1 MSRATTRARA
11 AKRSWTVAY
20 SCCCADCVDRCG
32 RRGSWGRHL
41 CSTELEAEDFAV
53 QVASGDAGF
62 TPGQVLII
70 EGRGR
75 PL

>member
-1 MSRATTRARA
+1 M
-11 AKRSWTVAY
+11 
-20 SCCCADCVDRCG
+20 
-32 RRGSWGRHL
+32 